1 MKNKVNYLAIVV
13 FFVIAVALRY
23 LTNKTAI
30 LDGVHND
37 FLKAVLQGAGPAV
50 GAFTV
55 FALFG
60 IKMQLTLQGNYRKLT
75 FPFLLFWVLSIALI
89 LTAEYYIKGTLS
101 GYAVFTILVYGLL
114 EEIGWRGFLQRELKP
129 LPEFVNILLVATL
142 WFLWHLNLEFTSSNL
157 MFFGILVLGSWGIGK
172 VADATNSL
180 LAVAA
185 FHSLNNFFGK
195 LTTINMIIIAVLLIV
210 WITSLLL
217 KKKYVHKSAQD
228 AAI

>member
-30 LDGVHND
+30 LDGVHKD

-101 GYAVFTILVYGLL
+101 GYAIFTILVYGLL

-217 KKKYVHKSAQD
+217 KKKYVHKSAQG

>member
-13 FFVIAVALRY
+13 FFMIAVALRY

-30 LDGVHND
+30 LNDVQND

-50 GAFTV
+50 GAFSV

-60 IKMQLTLQGNYRKLT
+60 IKMQLTLQGNYSKLI
-75 FPFLLFWVLSIALI
+75 FPALLFWVFPIILI
-89 LTAEYYIKGTLS
+89 LAVEYYIKGTLS

-129 LPEFVNILLVATL
+129 LPEFVNVLLVAPL
-142 WFLWHLNLEFTSSNL
+142 WFLWHLNFEFTSSNL

-172 VADATNSL
+172 VANATNSL

-195 LTTINMIIIAVLLIV
+195 LTMANLIIIAVLLIV
-210 WITSLLL
+210 WITLLVVKKKNGL
-217 KKKYVHKSAQD
+217 KKHQSVTF
-228 AAI
+228 